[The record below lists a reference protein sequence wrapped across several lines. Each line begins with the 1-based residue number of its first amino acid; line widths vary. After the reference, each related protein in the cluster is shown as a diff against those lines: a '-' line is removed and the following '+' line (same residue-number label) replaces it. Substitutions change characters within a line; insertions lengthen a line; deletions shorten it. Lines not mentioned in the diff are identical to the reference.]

1 MKADPATQNH
11 QYLLQHH
18 PGWHTGRRPTLSLSS
33 PLASVPFP
41 QVFWLL
47 YNSAILAVSALGSQ
61 VISLLPL
68 SSLPLSLPTN
78 PLLSWPTG
86 SVGTLLDVSDCILSH
101 IYNKWSPPPSLAA
114 AMFFHLLCCPC
125 PPSGKDLTND
135 LTNVYYTLTRLTRIR
150 ENIKEWNRI
159 VWYSQT
165 QVSILMWN
173 SLSGLKTMLRTEL
186 CPPCVPVAF
195 DMLAPV
201 LGNRLGKDDLV
212 EAIVVGSN
220 EVYCFSQNKGKC
232 GHTKGWREV
241 HSQRRDIGEHTGE
254 AAIGSLEIRLGRK
267 PLWSIVSELWKK
279 YVQKKKACL

>member
-1 MKADPATQNH
+1 M
-11 QYLLQHH
+11 
-18 PGWHTGRRPTLSLSS
+18 S
-33 PLASVPFP
+33 F
-41 QVFWLL
+41 
-47 YNSAILAVSALGSQ
+47 LGSQ

-68 SSLPLSLPTN
+68 SSLPPSLPTN
-78 PLLSWPTG
+78 PLLSWPAG
-86 SVGTLLDVSDCILSH
+86 SVGTLLDASDCILSH

-125 PPSGKDLTND
+125 PPFGKGLTND
-135 LTNVYYTLTRLTRIR
+135 VTNVYYTLTRLTRIR

-159 VWYSQT
+159 VWYSQI

-173 SLSGLKTMLRTEL
+173 NLNSLKTLLRTEL

-201 LGNRLGKDDLV
+201 FGNRLGKDDLV

-232 GHTKGWREV
+232 GHTKGWRGV
-241 HSQRRDIGEHTGE
+241 HSQRRDIWEQQPLQSRETPREKTIVVH
-254 AAIGSLEIRLGRK
+254 SLRTM
-267 PLWSIVSELWKK
+267 KK